1 MKRSISLIDKL
12 DEFIRRYHQ
21 NKALKGLLLSFAT
34 LTAGGLLF
42 VLLEQVGRFGVVG
55 RTVLFYAFASAA
67 MGLMLSQ
74 VVWPVMQWLRLSRG
88 LSYDQAARIVGEH
101 FPEVKDKLLNTLQLQ
116 HQVNQ
121 AQGADVTLLAAS
133 IDQRT
138 ASLRALPFSRAVDVR
153 PSRRLLRWAVPAA
166 LVVGAIFWW
175 QPGWVTE
182 PATRIVQHRTE
193 FVAPAPFQFVL
204 QNTNLEVALGEPL
217 TVEVVVEGNELPAS
231 VLLESE
237 GGRFRMQRV
246 RPHTFRDTF
255 PAVRKGAGFMF
266 LANGW

>member
-1 MKRSISLIDKL
+1 MDVEGSVPFMLQEMKRSISLIEKL
-12 DEFIRRYHQ
+12 DDFIRRYHQ
-21 NKALKGLLLSFAT
+21 KQSPEGVVVVLRNLDG
-34 LTAGGLLF
+34 GGLLF
-42 VLLEQVGRFGVVG
+42 VLLEQVGRFGIVG

-166 LVVGAIFWW
+166 LVVGSILWW

-182 PATRIVQHRTE
+182 PATRIVQHRTA

-204 QNTNLEVALGEPL
+204 QNTNLEVALGDPL
-217 TVEVVVEGNELPAS
+217 TVEVVVEGQTA
-231 VLLESE
+231 
-237 GGRFRMQRV
+237 
-246 RPHTFRDTF
+246 
-255 PAVRKGAGFMF
+255 AGLS
-266 LANGW
+266 LAGI

>member
-1 MKRSISLIDKL
+1 MIDKL

-42 VLLEQVGRFGVVG
+42 VLLEQVGRFGIVG

-116 HQVNQ
+116 HQANQ

-133 IDQRT
+133 IDQRLAHHIT
-138 ASLRALPFSRAVDVR
+138 L
-153 PSRRLLRWAVPAA
+153 
-166 LVVGAIFWW
+166 
-175 QPGWVTE
+175 
-182 PATRIVQHRTE
+182 
-193 FVAPAPFQFVL
+193 
-204 QNTNLEVALGEPL
+204 L
-217 TVEVVVEGNELPAS
+217 TVKIFRPVQ
-231 VLLESE
+231 
-237 GGRFRMQRV
+237 GRQSIFVMGI
-246 RPHTFRDTF
+246 HLGTI
-255 PAVRKGAGFMF
+255 
-266 LANGW
+266 